1 MKKYIYILLV
11 VILPSFSIAQTSS
24 VKGKV
29 IDAATKKGID
39 LASVVLKLKNDTS
52 KVYGAKTKEDGTFEI
67 KNVPYNNYFVD
78 ASSIGY
84 SKKNAGSININ
95 SASTNLKTIELFAN
109 SKSLSNVLVTAEKN
123 DITLEVDKKVF
134 NVEKNLTTAGGTA
147 VDALRN
153 VPSVSVDMD
162 GNLSLRGKE
171 NVTLYIDGK
180 PSAMFGSDPQTALSS
195 IPASSIEN
203 VEIITNPSS
212 KYEAQ
217 GMSGIINIV
226 LKKDRKAGFNGMLTL
241 GAGSPFRAN
250 GGLNLN
256 ANVKKWNFFFNGNTR
271 TSNTWEQTTAAR
283 DNYEN
288 NLTYSSFNHNDR
300 RPLNG
305 FVNFGTE
312 YTINNRN
319 KITLTQNIFNAKMKG
334 DSKTTNSNEKNYTDL
349 ISRQIR
355 ENEYTGNP
363 LSGTTNLQYKH
374 NFKKP
379 KEEINFELNFS
390 KMRYRRESNFF
401 NSAYDSNDV
410 FVSNYQQENPVLG
423 QNWNVTF
430 QVDYVKPIGKT
441 AKIELGEKSYFIKFK
456 SENQPTIT
464 LPGQATIE
472 ETILKNH
479 FVFNQQLHGA
489 YINYANQFNKTGVQL
504 GVRGEYFLYEGTIY
518 QYNASASNGYLNFF
532 PTLFV
537 TQKISSHED
546 LNFNYARRVNRPG
559 FRQLI
564 PFIDVSNPQDTSV
577 GNPNLKSEFIHAMEL
592 TYSNQYKNT
601 NTLMGSVYYQYTNDL
616 IQRFRRYNNDG
627 TTYSQQR
634 NLASGITYGAEITNK
649 MNILSWWDATLNLNV
664 FRNII
669 KGNNI
674 DSSLNNKGFGGFAK
688 LVTNTRLKYGFNFQ
702 LTGNYYAKTV
712 IAQGYV
718 DPYSNIDLALKKS
731 FLKNMV
737 TLTANVT
744 DVFNTLQTNT
754 IYNYFPFYNQNILRK
769 NQTRGYSLNLQ
780 VKFASKSQRSNPTLP
795 TKKVSKKDKEGKNRD
810 ENLKKDDEGG
820 EEGGEKKKE

>member
-1 MKKYIYILLV
+1 MAILVPTLA
-11 VILPSFSIAQTSS
+11 IAQTSVVS
-24 VKGKV
+24 GKI
-29 IDAATKKGID
+29 IDATYKQGIE
-39 LASVVLKLKNDTS
+39 LASVVLKLKSDTT
-52 KVYGAKTKEDGTFEI
+52 KIFGAKSKLDGTFEI
-67 KNVPYNNYFVD
+67 KNVPFGNYFVD
-78 ASSIGY
+78 GSSVGY
-84 SKKNAGSININ
+84 DKKNAGSILVNT
-95 SASTNLKTIELFAN
+95 STVSLKTISLSSN
-109 SKSLSNVLVTAEKN
+109 SKSLNNVVITGEKK
-123 DITLEVDKKVF
+123 DMVLEVDKKVF
-134 NVEKNLTTAGGTA
+134 NVEKNITTAGGTA

-162 GNLSLRGKE
+162 GNLSLRGKD

-203 VEIITNPSS
+203 IEVITNPSS

-217 GMSGIINIV
+217 GMSGIINII
-226 LKKDRKAGFNGMLTL
+226 LKKDRKAGYNGMLTL
-241 GAGSPFRAN
+241 GTGMPYRNN

-256 ANVKKWNFFFNGNTR
+256 ANVKKWNLFFNGNAR
-271 TSNTWEQTTAAR
+271 TSKTWEETTSER

-288 NLTYSSFNHNDR
+288 DLTYSSFNHNDR

-305 FVNFGTE
+305 FVNFGAE
-312 YTINNRN
+312 YTINKNN
-319 KITLTQNIFNAKMKG
+319 KITLTENIFNAKMKG
-334 DSKTTNSNEKNYTDL
+334 DSKTTNSNERNYSDL
-349 ISRQIR
+349 ISKQIR
-355 ENEYTGNP
+355 ANDYIGNP
-363 LSGTTNLQYKH
+363 LSSTTNLQYKH

-390 KMRYRRESNFF
+390 KMRYRRESNYTT
-401 NSAYDSNDV
+401 SLYDSNDV
-410 FVSNYQQENPVLG
+410 FVSNYQQKNPVLG
-423 QNWNVTF
+423 GNWNTTF

-441 AKIELGEKSYFIKFK
+441 AKIEVGEKSYFIKFK

-489 YINYANQFNKTGVQL
+489 YVNYANQFNKTGVQL
-504 GVRGEYFLYEGTIY
+504 GVRGEYFFYEGTIY
-518 QYNASASNGYLNFF
+518 QYNASASNGYFNFF

-537 TQKISSHED
+537 TQKISKHED

-577 GNPNLKSEFIHAMEL
+577 GNPNLKSEFIHATEL
-592 TYSNQYKNT
+592 TYSNQYDKN
-601 NTLMGSVYYQYTNDL
+601 NTFMGSVYYQYTNDL

-634 NLASGITYGAEITNK
+634 NLASGITYGLEATNK
-649 MNILSWWDATLNLNV
+649 MNILPWWDATINVNV

-674 DSSLNNKGFGGFAK
+674 DSSLNAKGFGGFAK
-688 LVTNTRLKYGFNFQ
+688 LVTNTKLKYGFNFQ
-702 LTGNYYAKTV
+702 LTGNYFAKTV

-718 DPYSNIDLALKKS
+718 EPYSNIDLALKKS
-731 FLKNMV
+731 FMKNMI

-754 IYNYFPFYNQNILRK
+754 IYNYYPYYNQSVLRK

-780 VKFASKSQRSNPTLP
+780 IKFASKSQRSNPTTAP
-795 TKKVSKKDKEGKNRD
+795 KKVSKKDKEGKNRD

-820 EEGGEKKKE
+820 EEGGERK